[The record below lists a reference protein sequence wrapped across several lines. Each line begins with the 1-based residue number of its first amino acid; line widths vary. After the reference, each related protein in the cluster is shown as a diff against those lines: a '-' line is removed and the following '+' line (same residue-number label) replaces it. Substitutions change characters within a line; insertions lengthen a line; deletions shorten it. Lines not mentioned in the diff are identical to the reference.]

1 MGFLIAL
8 AATLLSFLVIDA
20 IWIGTVARKIYENE
34 VGELLRESPRLVPAL
49 VFYIGYAA
57 GIVLLAVR
65 AGVAQDSILVTMA
78 YGAVLGALAYGT
90 FTITNYALLSNWTM
104 TLVITDIAWGALLTA
119 VAAACGHY
127 AMRLLG

>member
-1 MGFLIAL
+1 MALLIAF

-20 IWIGTVARKIYENE
+20 IWIGTVVRNLYDRE
-34 VGELLRESPRLVPAL
+34 VGELLRESPRLLPAL

-65 AGVAQDSILVTMA
+65 PGVTQDSIAVTLA
-78 YGAVLGALAYGT
+78 YGAVFGALAYGT
-90 FTITNYALLSNWTM
+90 FTITNYSILTNWTL
-104 TLVITDIAWGALLTA
+104 TLVITDIAWGAVLTA

-127 AMRLLG
+127 AMRLLS